1 MTISIPEYI
10 KQWLQ
15 NIFTRFPLEATA
27 IVCWCMTLI
36 SKLFLHDE
44 LQSIDSVKVN
54 SYLIIDFMN
63 KLSALCIPLF
73 LMCTLSIK
81 NYAYKK
87 INIYMY
93 AIAGLFLVLYTM
105 DTFVYKEW
113 GSEQIQRNQDFFITI
128 TMIIISITCVPFLKG
143 SVRQFWVVNNI
154 LFIKLLKTVTYCFA
168 LLVSLNIIFLIF
180 DYTTKLKIQ
189 FWVYQ
194 LGFIMIGCG
203 FGPLY
208 FLSEIPVFNKKYDN
222 DVDLPKFY
230 SIFSTAYLLPVSVGT
245 LIGMYIA
252 TISFL
257 IKQMWPP
264 MEMQILFIVT
274 SNIILF
280 LIFQFELLS
289 STVKN
294 KYVVIF
300 LRYIYI
306 SIVPLAILFLIQLIR
321 YVSQEGI
328 TEFWYLIGS
337 YMIWIVGICTYF
349 IISNKKDIR
358 VIPISLCVV
367 LIMLLI
373 EPLKP
378 YTISVNSQYNHLI
391 QMLKHNHTLDEKNKI
406 ALGKTPSLSSNDIEA
421 IKNKLYFLENHNALN
436 MLKEQYPYPIDKQ
449 AITIQRLI
457 DDLGLKL

>member
-154 LFIKLLKTVTYCFA
+154 LFIKL
-168 LLVSLNIIFLIF
+168 
-180 DYTTKLKIQ
+180 
-189 FWVYQ
+189 
-194 LGFIMIGCG
+194 
-203 FGPLY
+203 
-208 FLSEIPVFNKKYDN
+208 
-222 DVDLPKFY
+222 
-230 SIFSTAYLLPVSVGT
+230 
-245 LIGMYIA
+245 
-252 TISFL
+252 
-257 IKQMWPP
+257 
-264 MEMQILFIVT
+264 
-274 SNIILF
+274 
-280 LIFQFELLS
+280 
-289 STVKN
+289 
-294 KYVVIF
+294 
-300 LRYIYI
+300 
-306 SIVPLAILFLIQLIR
+306 
-321 YVSQEGI
+321 
-328 TEFWYLIGS
+328 
-337 YMIWIVGICTYF
+337 
-349 IISNKKDIR
+349 
-358 VIPISLCVV
+358 
-367 LIMLLI
+367 
-373 EPLKP
+373 
-378 YTISVNSQYNHLI
+378 
-391 QMLKHNHTLDEKNKI
+391 
-406 ALGKTPSLSSNDIEA
+406 
-421 IKNKLYFLENHNALN
+421 
-436 MLKEQYPYPIDKQ
+436 
-449 AITIQRLI
+449 
-457 DDLGLKL
+457 